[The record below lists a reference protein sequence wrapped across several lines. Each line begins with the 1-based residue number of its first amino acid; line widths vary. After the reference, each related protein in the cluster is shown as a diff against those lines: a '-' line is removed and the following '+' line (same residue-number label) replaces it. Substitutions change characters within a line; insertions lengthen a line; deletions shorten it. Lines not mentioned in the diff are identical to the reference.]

1 MSSLS
6 ISTGLIS
13 GLDFD
18 GLVKALALN
27 QQRAIDKLNARVQEF
42 EIKRSSVEVLETNLL
57 ALSSTVTIL
66 KGKVTY
72 EQFSV
77 SNSADQQ
84 LKITALKT
92 AQPGNY
98 EFQALQKAQA
108 HQAMS
113 RGFADA
119 DTQTIGAGSLTI
131 SQGGFLDQ
139 STLLETLNDGSGVRR
154 GNIRITDRSG
164 ASAVI
169 DLSHAFSVDDVL
181 TQINDNVDVAVSAR
195 VVDGRF
201 VLEDTSGG
209 STSNL
214 AVVDLNGGFAALDLG
229 IRQSVASS
237 TLTGEEVFAVS
248 ENFNLEQL
256 NDGNII
262 RRLQGAADIRI
273 SLASQD
279 TLDVNLDDALTI
291 KDVIARI
298 NDHSS
303 NNGKVTASLDEGRIV
318 LVDSTSGSGTFQVE
332 DINNAAV
339 VRQLGL
345 DAEAAGD
352 TLTGNRLAAG
362 MNSVLLRNLRGGQGL
377 TERGEIS
384 LTDRTGQ
391 TATIDLSQAET
402 LTDILEAINAAT
414 DTDTG
419 DPLYLRAELNERGDG
434 IVIKD
439 TSGASDS
446 NLIIADIADSTIA
459 QDLNIAI
466 DSAVSQV
473 DSGGLALRYVNEATS
488 LDNYAPGGSGI
499 QPGLFRITDTAG
511 NIGIISITTAATTVG
526 DIIQRINANQ
536 SISVRAVLNE
546 TGDGFVLI
554 DEAGGAETLRVEEL
568 GDTTAADLRLLG
580 EVTTGSDGKQRIT
593 SRFVTQIQIDAD
605 DTLDDL
611 VTKINESGGKIN
623 ASTFNDGSTFNPVR
637 LSLTNSATGRGGR
650 LLIDDG
656 GLGLNFNTITEA
668 QDALLQVGGNAATS
682 FLIRSTTNSFK
693 QVIKGIDVD
702 IRSVGTTAASVS
714 ITPNT
719 ESVFERIQ
727 SLVSTYNQ
735 FVDIGSELTR
745 FDPATNQR
753 GILQG
758 EAIVQ
763 RASTRFS
770 NLFSSRIGN
779 VGDSV
784 QSLAALGIR
793 MGEGGKLTLD
803 TDKLQNMLDT
813 DLDAVKQFF
822 TAETSGFGVR
832 LEETLN
838 SLTDRFEGMFTYEK
852 NVLTDAID
860 RTNLRVEDLT
870 ILMENKKVRLL
881 NQFVAME
888 NVIGSMQSQQV
899 ALSSLK
905 PISINPNSTS

>member
-1 MSSLS
+1 
-6 ISTGLIS
+6 
-13 GLDFD
+13 
-18 GLVKALALN
+18 
-27 QQRAIDKLNARVQEF
+27 
-42 EIKRSSVEVLETNLL
+42 
-57 ALSSTVTIL
+57 
-66 KGKVTY
+66 
-72 EQFSV
+72 
-77 SNSADQQ
+77 
-84 LKITALKT
+84 
-92 AQPGNY
+92 
-98 EFQALQKAQA
+98 
-108 HQAMS
+108 MS

-536 SISVRAVLNE
+536 SISVRAELNE

-554 DEAGGAETLRVEEL
+554 DEAGAETLRVEEL

-637 LSLTNSATGRGGR
+637 LSLTNSATGRGA
-650 LLIDDG
+650 DC
-656 GLGLNFNTITEA
+656 
-668 QDALLQVGGNAATS
+668 
-682 FLIRSTTNSFK
+682 
-693 QVIKGIDVD
+693 
-702 IRSVGTTAASVS
+702 
-714 ITPNT
+714 
-719 ESVFERIQ
+719 
-727 SLVSTYNQ
+727 
-735 FVDIGSELTR
+735 
-745 FDPATNQR
+745 
-753 GILQG
+753 
-758 EAIVQ
+758 
-763 RASTRFS
+763 
-770 NLFSSRIGN
+770 
-779 VGDSV
+779 
-784 QSLAALGIR
+784 
-793 MGEGGKLTLD
+793 
-803 TDKLQNMLDT
+803 
-813 DLDAVKQFF
+813 
-822 TAETSGFGVR
+822 
-832 LEETLN
+832 
-838 SLTDRFEGMFTYEK
+838 
-852 NVLTDAID
+852 
-860 RTNLRVEDLT
+860 
-870 ILMENKKVRLL
+870 
-881 NQFVAME
+881 
-888 NVIGSMQSQQV
+888 
-899 ALSSLK
+899 
-905 PISINPNSTS
+905 